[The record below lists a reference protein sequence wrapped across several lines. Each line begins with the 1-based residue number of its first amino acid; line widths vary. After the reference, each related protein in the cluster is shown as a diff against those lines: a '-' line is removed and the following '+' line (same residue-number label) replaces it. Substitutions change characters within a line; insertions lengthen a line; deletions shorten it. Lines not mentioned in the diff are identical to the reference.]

1 MLIFNIK
8 VAPRA
13 ILVALYAT
21 LLSFEQFT

>member
-8 VAPRA
+8 VALRA
-13 ILVALYAT
+13 IIVALYAT

>member
-1 MLIFNIK
+1 MLIFNTK
-8 VAPRA
+8 VAYRA